1 MILQTALDVW
11 ITSKNT
17 DVMNLIE
24 SVRTRR
30 EAGAAHR
37 QLRRE
42 LSAVTTPAQV
52 NDLLALVARS
62 DDPTAAE
69 IRDILSENLGRCA

>member
-1 MILQTALDVW
+1 
-11 ITSKNT
+11 
-17 DVMNLIE
+17 MNLIE

-62 DDPTAAE
+62 DDPKAAE
-69 IRDILSENLGRCA
+69 IRNILSENLGRCA